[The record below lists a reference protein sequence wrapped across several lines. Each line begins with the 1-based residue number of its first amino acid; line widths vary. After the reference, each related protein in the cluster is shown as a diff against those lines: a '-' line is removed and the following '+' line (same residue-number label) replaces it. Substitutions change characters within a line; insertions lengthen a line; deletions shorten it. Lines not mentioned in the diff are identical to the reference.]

1 MALFSIISSLKR
13 KAWKQGFLNLPIIK
27 KGMLH
32 LLKIEWLKVKNYKA
46 FWIFSILYSFAILGI
61 NYTGYY
67 VNELTLQ
74 SLPQSQLLLGT
85 PYAFPKVW
93 QTVGF
98 MSSWLLYF
106 PGILFIMMLTNEFNF
121 KTHRQN
127 IIDGWTRMQFVSV
140 KFVFAILFAV
150 VATFF
155 NFLVALLFGSL
166 TTGSSFSFQGIENV
180 GYIFIQTVAY
190 ITFAMFLGILF
201 RRSGAAIAVFFLFG
215 LIFEWLLTLLLNYQM
230 HLSPVGYFL
239 PLQVTDVM
247 LPIPFGNKIIYD
259 GAPDLWIMVIASLA
273 YICGYFFFAMKKFT
287 TDDL

>member
-1 MALFSIISSLKR
+1 M
-13 KAWKQGFLNLPIIK
+13 Q
-27 KGMLH
+27 H

-61 NYTGYY
+61 NYTGFY
-67 VNELTLQ
+67 VNELAAQ
-74 SLPQSQLLLGT
+74 NMPASEILLGT

-106 PGILFIMMLTNEFNF
+106 PGILFIMLLTNEFNF

-127 IIDGWTRMQFVSV
+127 IIDGWTRKEFVTV
-140 KFVFAILFAV
+140 KFIFAILFSL

-155 NFLVALLFGSL
+155 NFLVALLFGMI
-166 TTGSSFSFQGIENV
+166 TTGSHFSFAGVENI

-190 ITFAMFLGILF
+190 ITFAMFLAVLL
-201 RRSGAAIAVFFLFG
+201 RRSGAAIAVFFLYG
-215 LIFEWLLTLLLNYQM
+215 LIFEYLITTLLNFKMNLT
-230 HLSPVGYFL
+230 PFGYFL

-247 LPIPFGNKIIYD
+247 LPIPFGNQIIYK
-259 GAPDLWIMVIASLA
+259 GAPDLWILVIASVV
-273 YICGYFFFAMKKFT
+273 YICAYYFFALKKFT
-287 TDDL
+287 EEDL